1 MISAIVHLS
10 HSLEGPF
17 VIAHRSTTRYPKKT
31 IDAEVD
37 ELSQVMKGMRLHAMQ
52 AKWMDSELVF
62 TPRNTI
68 RIHDTRGDRSPHERC
83 QELNPIYKCNESPKE
98 AKPIDNRREGFS
110 SLLHW
115 IDMPFDRSICY
126 QDIVDFLQITWCTVR
141 NVQFLTEHG
150 TKRLSTHRVRKH
162 DVILLT
168 SGYTIVSHSNDTN
181 DKKET
186 IRVRPCHTLRF
197 RANPSG

>member
-37 ELSQVMKGMRLHAMQ
+37 ELSQVMKGMRLHAMC
-52 AKWMDSELVF
+52 AKWMDSDLVF

-68 RIHDTRGDRSPHERC
+68 RIQDTRGGGDRSPHERC
-83 QELNPIYKCNESPKE
+83 QEN
-98 AKPIDNRREGFS
+98 KPGVKHIDNRREGFP

-115 IDMPFDRSICY
+115 IDMPFDRSLCY

-141 NVQFLTEHG
+141 NIQFLTEYG
-150 TKRLSTHRVRKH
+150 TTRLPTHRVKKH